1 MASRPVSLHTSVMGL
16 IAGLTNVVRAR
27 RDLAGFL
34 LGLHR
39 EQGDIARARLGNL
52 RLHLLAHPDHV
63 RDVLVTHQRTFMK
76 GHVLQRAK
84 ILFGEGLLTS
94 EGDFHLRQRR
104 LVQPA
109 FHRQRIAE
117 YARVMVDR
125 GWIAGDRW
133 RDGATV
139 DMDHEMMAL
148 TLAIVART
156 LFDADVDA
164 EADEIGGA
172 LTEVLQLFQTVFIP
186 GMQLLDRLPLP
197 HTRRFARA
205 RARLDATV
213 YRLIAERRAELAR
226 GAARGDLLSM
236 LLSAQDAEGDGGGMT
251 DQQVRDEALTLF
263 LAGHETTANALTW
276 TWYLLSQHPEVE
288 GRLHEEIDHVLGGR
302 RATADDLGALPY
314 ARMVFSESMRL
325 YPPAYAIGR
334 QALEAYEIAGV
345 SIPAGSLVVV
355 SPLVTQ
361 RDARWFPDPERFDP
375 HRWTPDAQ
383 ATRPKFSYFP
393 FGGGT
398 RMCIGDQFA
407 WTEGVLVLAT
417 LAQRWRAELAPDQ
430 RVAMKPMITLR
441 PRYGMRMVLRE
452 RSQESGVTGQGS
464 GAERGRR
471 ASRGR
476 PASDERGS
484 EAAAPFHP

>member
-1 MASRPVSLHTSVMGL
+1 MRLT
-16 IAGLTNVVRAR
+16 AGLANIFRAR
-27 RDLAGFL
+27 RDLASFL
-34 LGLHR
+34 LGLQR
-39 EQGDIARARLGNL
+39 DQGDIAHAWVGNL
-52 RLHLLAHPDHV
+52 HVHLLAHPDHV
-63 RDVLVTHQRTFMK
+63 RDVLVTHQRSFMK

-84 ILFGEGLLTS
+84 ILLGEGLLTS

-109 FHRQRIAE
+109 FHRQRIAA
-117 YARVMVDR
+117 YAREMVDR
-125 GWIAGDRW
+125 AWITRERW
-133 RDGATV
+133 RDGHVV
-139 DMDHEMMAL
+139 DMDREMMAL

-172 LTEVLQLFQTVFIP
+172 LTEALELFQTVFIP
-186 GMQLLDRLPLP
+186 GMQLLDRLPFP

-205 RARLDATV
+205 RGRLDETI
-213 YRLIAERRAELAR
+213 YRLIADRRAERAR
-226 GAARGDLLSM
+226 GVEREDVLSM
-236 LLSAQDAEGDGGGMT
+236 MLIARDAEGDGGRMT
-251 DQQVRDEALTLF
+251 DTQLRDEAMTLF

-276 TWYLLSQHPEVE
+276 TWYLLSQHREAE
-288 GRLHEEIDHVLGGR
+288 ARLHEEVDRVLNDR
-302 RATADDLGALPY
+302 RATADDLGALVY
-314 ARMVFSESMRL
+314 TRMVLSESMRL

-334 QALEAYEIAGV
+334 RALEDYEVAGV
-345 SIPAGSLVVV
+345 VIPRGALVVV

-375 HRWTPDAQ
+375 ERWTPEAQ

-407 WTEGVLVLAT
+407 WTEGTLLLAT
-417 LAQRWRAELAPDQ
+417 LAQRWRMELAAGQ

-441 PRYGMRMVLRE
+441 TRYGMRMLPR
-452 RSQESGVTGQGS
+452 RRAKGQGP
-464 GAERGRR
+464 GATGRVK
-471 ASRGR
+471 G
-476 PASDERGS
+476 PTEL
-484 EAAAPFHP
+484 P

>member
-1 MASRPVSLHTSVMGL
+1 MGL
-16 IAGLTNVVRAR
+16 LAGLTNVVRAR

-39 EQGDIARARLGNL
+39 DQGDVARARLGNL
-52 RLHLLAHPDHV
+52 RVHLLAHPDHV

-117 YARVMVDR
+117 YARIMVDR
-125 GWIAGDRW
+125 AWIAGNRW
-133 RDGATV
+133 RDGGTV

-172 LTEVLQLFQTVFIP
+172 LTDVLELFQTVFIP

-205 RARLDATV
+205 RGRLDATI
-213 YRLIAERRAELAR
+213 YRLIAERRSELAR
-226 GAARGDLLSM
+226 GHARGDLLSM
-236 LLSAQDAEGDGGGMT
+236 LLSAQDPEGDGGGMT
-251 DQQVRDEALTLF
+251 DEQVRDEAMTLF

-276 TWYLLSQHPEVE
+276 TWYLLSQHPDVE
-288 GRLHEEIDHVLGGR
+288 ARLHEEIDRVLGDR
-302 RATADDLGALPY
+302 RATVEDLAALSY
-314 ARMVFSESMRL
+314 TRMVFSESMRL

-334 QALEAYEIAGV
+334 QALEQYEVAGV
-345 SIPAGSLVVV
+345 TIPARSLVVV

-375 HRWTPDAQ
+375 SRWTPEAQ
-383 ATRPKFSYFP
+383 ASRPKFSYFP

-407 WTEGVLVLAT
+407 WTEGMLVLAT
-417 LAQRWRAELAPDQ
+417 LAQRWRVELAPGQ

-441 PRYGMRMVLRE
+441 TRYGMRMVLRD
-452 RSQESGVTGQGS
+452 RGQESGVRGQGVA
-464 GAERGRR
+464 GERLQELREQSPR
-471 ASRGR
+471 TFTLT
-476 PASDERGS
+476 PPD
-484 EAAAPFHP
+484 P

>member
-1 MASRPVSLHTSVMGL
+1 MGL

-34 LGLHR
+34 LDLHR
-39 EQGDIARARLGNL
+39 AQGDIARARLGNL

-63 RDVLVTHQRTFMK
+63 RDVLVTHQRAFRK

-94 EGDFHLRQRR
+94 EGNFHLRQRR
-104 LVQPA
+104 MVQPA
-109 FHRQRIAE
+109 FHRQRIAD

-125 GWIAGDRW
+125 AWIAGDRW
-133 RDGATV
+133 RDGGTV

-148 TLAIVART
+148 TLAIVAHT

-172 LTEVLQLFQTVFIP
+172 LTELLQLFQTVFIP

-205 RARLDATV
+205 RRRLDTTI

-226 GAARGDLLSM
+226 GNVRGDLLSM
-236 LLSAQDAEGDGGGMT
+236 LLSAQDAEGDGEGMT
-251 DQQVRDEALTLF
+251 DEQVRDEAMTLF

-276 TWYLLSQHPEVE
+276 TWYVLSQHPEVAT
-288 GRLHEEIDHVLGGR
+288 RLHQEIYHALGDR
-302 RATADDLGALPY
+302 RATVDDLAALPY
-314 ARMVFSESMRL
+314 TRMVFAESMRL

-334 QALEAYEIAGV
+334 QALEDYAVAGMV
-345 SIPAGSLVVV
+345 IPRGALVVV

-375 HRWTPDAQ
+375 NRWTPEAQ

-407 WTEGVLVLAT
+407 WTEGILVLAS
-417 LAQRWRAELAPDQ
+417 LAQRWRAELAPGQ

-441 PRYGMRMVLRE
+441 TRYGMRMVLRE
-452 RSQESGVTGQGS
+452 RGQESGVGGHGWTGAAQLPRS
-464 GAERGRR
+464 
-471 ASRGR
+471 
-476 PASDERGS
+476 SDEGRAR
-484 EAAAPFHP
+484 EARRPLSTPDP

>member
-1 MASRPVSLHTSVMGL
+1 MRLT
-16 IAGLTNVVRAR
+16 AGLANIFRAR
-27 RDLAGFL
+27 HDLASFL
-34 LGLHR
+34 LGLQR
-39 EQGDIARARLGNL
+39 DQGDVAHAWVGNL
-52 RLHLLAHPDHV
+52 HVHLLAHPDHV
-63 RDVLVTHQRTFMK
+63 RDVLVTHQRSFMK

-84 ILFGEGLLTS
+84 ILLGEGLLTS

-109 FHRQRIAE
+109 FHRQRIAA
-117 YARVMVDR
+117 YAREMVDR
-125 GWIAGDRW
+125 AWITRERW
-133 RDGATV
+133 RDGSVV
-139 DMDHEMMAL
+139 DMDREMMAL

-172 LTEVLQLFQTVFIP
+172 LTEALELFQTVFIP

-205 RARLDATV
+205 RGRLDETI
-213 YRLIAERRAELAR
+213 YRLIAERRAERAR
-226 GAARGDLLSM
+226 GVEREDVLSM
-236 LLSAQDAEGDGGGMT
+236 MLIAQDAEGDGGRMT
-251 DQQVRDEALTLF
+251 DPQLRDEAMTLF

-276 TWYLLSQHPEVE
+276 TWYLLSQHREVE
-288 GRLHEEIDHVLGGR
+288 ARLHQEVDRVLGDR
-302 RATADDLGALPY
+302 RATADDLGALAY
-314 ARMVFSESMRL
+314 TRMVLTESMRL

-334 QALEAYEIAGV
+334 RALEDYEVGGV
-345 SIPAGSLVVV
+345 VIPRGALVVV
-355 SPLVTQ
+355 SPLVTH

-375 HRWTPDAQ
+375 ERWTPEAQ

-407 WTEGVLVLAT
+407 WTEGTLLLAT
-417 LAQRWRAELAPDQ
+417 LAQRWRMELVAGQ

-441 PRYGMRMVLRE
+441 TRYGMRMLLKSRAK
-452 RSQESGVTGQGS
+452 GQWPR
-464 GAERGRR
+464 AMGRVK
-471 ASRGR
+471 
-476 PASDERGS
+476 D
-484 EAAAPFHP
+484 

>member
-1 MASRPVSLHTSVMGL
+1 MPISALANL
-16 IAGLTNVVRAR
+16 VRAR

-39 EQGDIARARLGNL
+39 QQGDIARARLGNL

-84 ILFGEGLLTS
+84 MLLGEGLLTS
-94 EGDFHLRQRR
+94 EGEFHLRQRR

-109 FHRQRIAE
+109 FHRQRIAV
-117 YARVMVDR
+117 YARDMVDR
-125 GWIAGDRW
+125 AWITSDRW
-133 RDGATV
+133 RDGDTV

-172 LTEVLQLFQTVFIP
+172 LTEVLRLFQTVFIP
-186 GMQLLDRLPLP
+186 GMELLDRFPLP

-205 RARLDATV
+205 RARLDATI
-213 YRLIAERRAELAR
+213 YRLIAERRAERAR
-226 GAARGDLLSM
+226 GAERGDLLSM
-236 LLSAQDAEGDGGGMT
+236 MLAAQDAEGDGGSMT
-251 DQQVRDEALTLF
+251 DKQLRDEAMTLF

-276 TWYLLSQHPEVE
+276 TWYLLSQHPAVE
-288 GRLHEEIDHVLGGR
+288 ARLHEEVDRVLGDR
-302 RATADDLGALPY
+302 RATVEELPALVY
-314 ARMVFSESMRL
+314 TRMVLSESMRL
-325 YPPAYAIGR
+325 FPPAYAIGR
-334 QALEAYEIAGV
+334 RALEDYRVADV
-345 SIPAGSLVVV
+345 VIPRGCLVVV

-375 HRWTPDAQ
+375 DRWTPEAQ
-383 ATRPKFSYFP
+383 ASRPKFSYFP

-407 WTEGVLVLAT
+407 WTEGTLVLAT
-417 LAQRWRAELAPDQ
+417 LAQRWRAELTAGQ
-430 RVAMKPMITLR
+430 RVAMKAMITLR
-441 PRYGMRMVLRE
+441 TRYGMKMVLRQ
-452 RSQESGVTGQGS
+452 RSEASGGQG
-464 GAERGRR
+464 
-471 ASRGR
+471 
-476 PASDERGS
+476 
-484 EAAAPFHP
+484 